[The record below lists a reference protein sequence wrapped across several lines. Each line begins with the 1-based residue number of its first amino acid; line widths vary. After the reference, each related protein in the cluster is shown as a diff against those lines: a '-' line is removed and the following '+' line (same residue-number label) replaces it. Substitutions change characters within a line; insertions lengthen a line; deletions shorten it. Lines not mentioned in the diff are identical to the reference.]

1 MKEKDFDFKKVPA
14 GYQLCFH
21 YQCPM
26 HEHCMHFVAGQHV
39 TADRPFGLAIFPS
52 ALQDGKCMF
61 FREFGIQQMAWGFS
75 NLYVNVP
82 PHLRGTARKK
92 VQACL
97 GGGCST
103 YYRFH
108 QGERLLSPK
117 MQQNVLDTIARYGST
132 EGIRFD
138 HYVTEYDF
146 T

>member
-1 MKEKDFDFKKVPA
+1 
-14 GYQLCFH
+14 
-21 YQCPM
+21 
-26 HEHCMHFVAGQHV
+26 
-39 TADRPFGLAIFPS
+39 
-52 ALQDGKCMF
+52 MF